1 VTDPRFR
8 TEHDSMGEVAV
19 PARPTQG
26 VPQMPSPRADAL
38 QRTSAGAGCIQAPV
52 ECTLAPASCCWAAA
66 LSASTSA
73 SSCADPRCSM
83 GREPRRDDHTTRPP
97 PTPSS
102 RCAHTPPP
110 HPTSPDLVRT
120 FRPDAEQNPRSATP
134 QSRQHRKRVPSQEF
148 GADLLIRTLR
158 RAACKAHRG
167 RPRGPGSGARSPH
180 GVQFRGASCV
190 LWRLGSGVVRGRGAH
205 AGAARIRWW

>member
-8 TEHDSMGEVAV
+8 TEHDSRGEVAV

-26 VPQMPSPRADAL
+26 VPQMPSPRADTL

-134 QSRQHRKRVPSQEF
+134 QSRQHRKRVPSQ
-148 GADLLIRTLR
+148 DLAPPAPAPPSPCATAPNPTGDRTSIPAPCQESWGMRIRTVSSAATRDR
-158 RAACKAHRG
+158 R
-167 RPRGPGSGARSPH
+167 
-180 GVQFRGASCV
+180 
-190 LWRLGSGVVRGRGAH
+190 
-205 AGAARIRWW
+205 RW